1 MKGGRDKEREG
12 GRNGWREGGREIER
26 EKQTNRGRER
36 RERGERGEREGER
49 GGERQKKTHCSFITT
64 LALHYSS
71 CCILWHINH
80 MLTHPTL
87 YKLCRWMRVGR
98 RRWISIVRTTSWW
111 DIIVGI
117 SWSRW
122 LSIYDERGGR
132 ERGREGGGEGGGEG
146 GREGEREGGRERE
159 RKGG

>member
-1 MKGGRDKEREG
+1 MKGGRERD
-12 GRNGWREGGREIER
+12 
-26 EKQTNRGRER
+26 RER
-36 RERGERGEREGER
+36 KTYRQTQKERGERGEREERERERERER
-49 GGERQKKTHCSFITT
+49 GGERQKKTHCSFITA

-87 YKLCRWMRVGR
+87 YKLCHWMRVGR
-98 RRWISIVRTTSWW
+98 RRWISVVRTTSWW

-132 ERGREGGGEGGGEG
+132 ERGREK
-146 GREGEREGGRERE
+146 GREGEREGGRERGKE
-159 RKGG
+159 VN